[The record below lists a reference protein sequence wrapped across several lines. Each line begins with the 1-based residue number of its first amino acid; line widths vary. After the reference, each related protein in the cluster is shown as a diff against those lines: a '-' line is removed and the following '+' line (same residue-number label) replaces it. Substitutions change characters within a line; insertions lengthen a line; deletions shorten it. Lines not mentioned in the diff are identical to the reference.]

1 MILKAKGSQYEA
13 SNQEADIIYLQNL
26 PVQRERYRGV
36 PFKHMESQFIVGHF
50 NWLHALS
57 SLVGRRHRHPVCA
70 WPWTHI
76 LRNIAEHYRCQ
87 WPILRTAVCPV
98 GFCESPM
105 VTWRGPFQ
113 GPCTCEITVRG
124 EIPYY
129 RSQTWIPWLSRSR
142 LAQERGKIEK
152 FILCMRIKKQK
163 CNFITRGCLFGDNCT
178 GILKM

>member
-1 MILKAKGSQYEA
+1 M
-13 SNQEADIIYLQNL
+13 
-26 PVQRERYRGV
+26 QRERYRGV

-87 WPILRTAVCPV
+87 WPILRTAVRPV

-129 RSQTWIPWLSRSR
+129 RSRPWMQWLSRSR
-142 LAQERGKIEK
+142 LDKEKGKIEK
-152 FILCMRIKKQK
+152 FEILCTRISFKFLDKERK
-163 CNFITRGCLFGDNCT
+163 TSVLLEIYNWFSLSKDWDKGKIW
-178 GILKM
+178 